1 MSKPRW
7 FEIIEVAVQILKL
20 VIRTAADIID
30 DGKINGSAGDVEHGK
45 PADKIEDNE

>member
-30 DGKINGSAGDVEHGK
+30 DGKINGSAGDVEYGK
-45 PADKIEDNE
+45 PADKSEDNE